1 VNLSKQDDGG
11 ESSMRR
17 TNGSRDLQAKGS
29 PDQSDRGAAI
39 MLVEPDGDLRRV
51 IAASLRIYDWKVIQA
66 TSPSSAADKLD
77 DARVDVLLL
86 GVGSSPESNTK
97 LVEAYR
103 EEEYLD
109 GSVGMVLLMT
119 SHRIQERWREIL
131 RPDAVIYK
139 PFDMRYL
146 CQRIAQLIEARG

>member
-1 VNLSKQDDGG
+1 
-11 ESSMRR
+11 MRKA
-17 TNGSRDLQAKGS
+17 NGSRDLQANGS
-29 PDQSDRGAAI
+29 PDESNTGAAI
-39 MLVEPDGDLRRV
+39 LLVEPDADLRRV

-77 DARVDVLLL
+77 EGKVDVLLL
-86 GVGSSPESNTK
+86 GVGSSPETNTE

-103 EEEYLD
+103 EGEYKD
-109 GSVGMVLLMT
+109 GGVGMVLLMT

-131 RPDAVIYK
+131 RPDGVIYK

-146 CQRIAQLIEARG
+146 CQRIAKLIEARG